1 MATTA
6 VPASDLVL
14 AAMGRAVAYRVA
26 GYRGDERYD
35 RYTLAALKERVVA
48 VPCQP
53 RPRRDGWWAI
63 GTILDDLAGLEWRVW
78 MHPQDRTVRMAPH
91 RIPELEIPTPTRR
104 PDGRYYDGARR
115 RWVDP
120 AAETTAEAAWEDGR
134 APATATPPSEAAGIG

>member
-1 MATTA
+1 MR
-6 VPASDLVL
+6 
-14 AAMGRAVAYRVA
+14 RAVAYRVA

-48 VPCQP
+48 VPSLP
-53 RPRRDGWWAI
+53 RSRRDGWWAI

-78 MHPQDRTVRMAPH
+78 MHPRDRTLRMAPH
-91 RIPELEIPTPTRR
+91 RIPEPEIPAPTRR

-120 AAETTAEAAWEDGR
+120 VAEAASADVLAR
-134 APATATPPSEAAGIG
+134 AMASPPSEATAPGSG